1 MHDDLNSEHILRYS
15 TLLSELVLMNLLTLL
30 FVWLGWYCPQSH
42 RAMLQM
48 IVVSTL
54 SYTVCNIGSGVV
66 THLPWSRADQVIKH
80 VLRNV
85 CCFAVLQTLLNM
97 ALMVR
102 PCKTWTYVI
111 YYVILLAIVMLNRLA
126 WRRLLQMWRR
136 KSSHLCKVVFV
147 GQLDNARELANA
159 MFGEASGYKVLGYFA
174 DEEDIGA
181 KIHEVAYLGLPS
193 QAEQWIANHEGEVD
207 ELYCTLSSQREE
219 GAAILRTCENHLVRF
234 YVIPSARS
242 YMNHRMNFDT
252 KFNVPVLSLRN
263 EPLSIWGNRAIKRL
277 FDLLCSITFLCTI
290 FPFLYVILGIAIK
303 MSSPGPI
310 FFKQKRSGQDGR
322 DFLCYKF
329 RSMRMNNDSDKLQAT
344 KDDPRKTRIGEFMR
358 HTNLDEFPQFI
369 NVLRGEMSMVG
380 PRPHMLKHTEM
391 YSKAIDKYMVRH
403 FVKPG
408 ITGWAQVTG
417 YRGETRELWQ
427 MEGRVE
433 KDIWYIEHWNFALD
447 LYIIYKTFANVVIGD
462 KSAY

>member
-1 MHDDLNSEHILRYS
+1 MHDNLNSEHILRYS
-15 TLLSELVLMNLLTLL
+15 TLLSELILMNLLILL
-30 FVWLGWYCPQSH
+30 FVKLDWYCPGSH
-42 RAMLQM
+42 KALLQT

-85 CCFAVLQTLLNM
+85 LCFAVLQSLLNM

-102 PCKTWTYVI
+102 PCHTWSYI
-111 YYVILLAIVMLNRLA
+111 LFYILLLGVVMGCRMV
-126 WRRLLQMWRR
+126 WRRSLQMWRK

-147 GQLDNARELANA
+147 GPLDNARELVTN
-159 MFGEASGYKVLGYFA
+159 MFNTASGYKLVGYFA
-174 DEEDIGA
+174 DDEDPGA
-181 KIHEVAYLGLPS
+181 KSHDVAYLGLPS
-193 QAEQWIANHEGEVD
+193 EAPQWVVNHNEELH
-207 ELYCTLSSQREE
+207 ELYCTLSSQRQE
-219 GAAILRTCENHLVRF
+219 GAAILRACENHLVRF
-234 YVIPSARS
+234 FVIPSARS

-263 EPLSIWGNRAIKRL
+263 EPLAEWGNRAFKRM
-277 FDLLCSITFLCTI
+277 FDLVCSIIFLCTV
-290 FPFLYVILGIAIK
+290 FPFLYIILGTAIK
-303 MSSPGPI
+303 LSSPGPI

-322 DFLCYKF
+322 EFWCYKF
-329 RSMRMNNDSDKLQAT
+329 RSMRMNKDSDNVQAT

-369 NVLRGEMSMVG
+369 NVLRGEMSLVG

-433 KDIWYIEHWNFALD
+433 KDIWYIEHWNFGLD
-447 LYIIYKTFANVVIGD
+447 IYILYLTFYNVVRGD

>member
-30 FVWLGWYCPQSH
+30 FVWLGWYSPQSH

-181 KIHEVAYLGLPS
+181 KIQEVAYLGLPS

-277 FDLLCSITFLCTI
+277 FDLFCSITFLCTI